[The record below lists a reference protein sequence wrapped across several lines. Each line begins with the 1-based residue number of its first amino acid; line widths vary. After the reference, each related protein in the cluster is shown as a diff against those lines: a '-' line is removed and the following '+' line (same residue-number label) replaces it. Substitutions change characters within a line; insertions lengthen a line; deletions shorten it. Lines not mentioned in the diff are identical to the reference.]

1 MSGGGRQ
8 YFQKGASRVEA
19 QGEQEPMAETI
30 TLSKEQFDALLARS
44 APVASTEAGL
54 TADALAQAFKQ
65 ANQREN
71 PAAPMVSVFNPKGE
85 RDHPRP
91 ALRCKTFQNGIPMDH
106 DTLTWEEIEALNA
119 LPAGSFKVSKSNGQ
133 RITFDVKITRGL
145 DGDSLDK
152 VEISYPC
159 KDEHRHDH
167 RSLYDY
173 CVEVLEQADLTAD
186 ADRVRGVKREMD
198 TLRRKA
204 VA

>member
-1 MSGGGRQ
+1 MTQGGTR
-8 YFQKGASRVEA
+8 YFQRGADKSVPT
-19 QGEQEPMAETI
+19 GEKQEMAETV
-30 TLSKEQFDALLARS
+30 TLTKEQFDALLNARQTTT
-44 APVASTEAGL
+44 APEGL

-71 PAAPMVSVFNPKGE
+71 PQAPMVSVFNPKGE
-85 RDHPRP
+85 TAHPRP
-91 ALRCKTFQNGIPMDH
+91 PLRCKTFQNGIPMDH

-119 LPAGSFKVSKSNGQ
+119 LPAGSFKVSKANGQ

-145 DGDSLDK
+145 DGDSFDK
-152 VEISYPC
+152 VEIAYPC

-173 CVEVLEQADLTAD
+173 CVEVLESSGQDDTVSRLTALKKELD
-186 ADRVRGVKREMD
+186 G
-198 TLRRKA
+198 LRRKA